1 MANSVGTPGKS
12 IGLVLLVLVVAVAGW
27 LVLGVIG
34 SKAQSRFGA
43 EEEAEPLGPPGPT
56 LDAAQV
62 QNGKTLFGATCVA
75 CHGPAGL
82 GVQGLGKN
90 MVTSKFIRGLSD
102 KELVSFV
109 RRGRGV
115 KDPAN
120 TTGVEMPAKGNNPAL
135 TDDQLMDIV
144 QFMRGLQDPRRVPPE
159 ASGPAVAPAAPATPA
174 PSAPDAANP
183 AAPAAPEAGKPAA
196 PPATPPQT
204 TPKPGGG

>member
-12 IGLVLLVLVVAVAGW
+12 IGLVLVVLVVAVAGW

-34 SKAQSRFGA
+34 SKAQKRFGN
-43 EEEAEPLGPPGPT
+43 EEEAAAPLGPPGPT
-56 LDAAQV
+56 LDAVQV
-62 QNGKTLFGATCVA
+62 NNGKALFGATCLT

-90 MVTSKFIRGLSD
+90 MVTSKFIRGLTD

-109 RRGRGV
+109 RRGRPI

-120 TTGVEMPAKGNNPAL
+120 TTGVEMPPKGNNPTL

-144 QFMRGLQDPRRVPPE
+144 QFIRGLQDPRRVPPE
-159 ASGPAVAPAAPATPA
+159 AAGPSVAPAAPAAPATPA
-174 PSAPDAANP
+174 T
-183 AAPAAPEAGKPAA
+183 PEGAKPEGAKPEGAKPAA
-196 PPATPPQT
+196 TEPA
-204 TPKPGGG
+204 KPGGG